1 MDYFSIIGKIVPA
14 EKLVMHC
21 EFEGEQITVIWE
33 AAGFDCLHSSCDAAE
48 YPELAPHGY
57 ASVGADCTLLKL
69 LNTMLECLRL
79 SQQLLYFCRVVCAD
93 VSLLSIYISQKTRGK
108 P

>member
-1 MDYFSIIGKIVPA
+1 MDYFSFIGKIVPA
-14 EKLVMHC
+14 EKLVMDC
-21 EFEGEQITVIWE
+21 EIQGKQITVIEE
-33 AAGFDCLHSSCDAAE
+33 AAGFDCLHSSCDAGE

-57 ASVGADCTLLKL
+57 ASVGADCTLL
-69 LNTMLECLRL
+69 NTMLVCLRL